1 MQIAKFQKVLEF
13 FNSVDIVINTMKEL
27 DQYLNIF
34 DYLQA
39 KSIV

>member
-39 KSIV
+39 NSIV